1 MDRIPSEAGRYTL
14 AILSVLLALGISSF
28 LFRDKIEGVQF
39 PLFIVAIALTVW
51 YGRVGPAILAVA
63 NRDS

>member
-1 MDRIPSEAGRYTL
+1 MNRIPSVVWRYGL
-14 AILSVLLALGISSF
+14 AISSVAGALGISSF

-51 YGRVGPAILAVA
+51 YGGVGPAILAAA